1 VTSDRR
7 FVVPYRWFLAVA
19 LGLAVGLAATV
30 QGQGPGTGQP
40 LAKDKAAAG
49 APTSDM
55 ELVERLLVAR
65 RDYQTA
71 LQKLRDYY
79 IAQSDTERERWAAE
93 ELILYHR
100 IPKQAYRLEL
110 DVPPPGLKAEVNIPK
125 ANDDYRDAMIYKGV
139 GRGWEYVDN
148 QRRAELLLQRI
159 LTLYPQSDKIDE
171 AAYQLGDLY
180 EEMGQHRRAA
190 LYFERCFQW
199 NFNTQFDARLRAA
212 RLYDR
217 QTLDRGRA
225 IDLYKEVITHEV
237 DPKWRQEAQKRLSEL
252 KGSR

>member
-1 VTSDRR
+1 M
-7 FVVPYRWFLAVA
+7 PYRRLLAVA
-19 LGLAVGLAATV
+19 LGLAVGLAAAV

-40 LAKDKAAAG
+40 PAKDKTAAG
-49 APTSDM
+49 PPTSDM

-79 IAQSDTERERWAAE
+79 IANSDAERERWAAE
-93 ELILYHR
+93 ELIQYHR

-110 DVPPPGLKAEVNIPK
+110 DVPPPTLRAEVNIPK
-125 ANDDYRDAMIYKGV
+125 ANDDYRDAMTYKGV
-139 GRGWEYVDN
+139 GRGWDYVDN
-148 QRRAELLLQRI
+148 QRRAELLLHRI
-159 LTLYPQSDKIDE
+159 LDLYPQSDKIDE

-180 EEMGQHRRAA
+180 EEMGQNRRAA

-212 RLYDR
+212 KLYDR
-217 QTLDRGRA
+217 ETLDRGRA
-225 IDLYKEVITHEV
+225 IELYKDVINREV